1 MNVNHPPAGAPIIP
15 LLVSSC
21 GFLAWAFPFRP
32 VVSTGIY
39 SVNSSKLLSPS
50 HWVALMGAY
59 FYDGLYFATGLFF
72 FPPLTAFV
80 TTFVTHSIP
89 LKMSLTMTQ
98 LEDYLRE
105 QTGVLDL
112 ESKIDIEGISG
123 ATLRAKADELAK
135 CVGLHTGYAS
145 CNISF
150 LLMFIYI
157 IYIVS
162 SYKGKYKYIDTP
174 S

>member
-1 MNVNHPPAGAPIIP
+1 
-15 LLVSSC
+15 
-21 GFLAWAFPFRP
+21 
-32 VVSTGIY
+32 
-39 SVNSSKLLSPS
+39 
-50 HWVALMGAY
+50 
-59 FYDGLYFATGLFF
+59 
-72 FPPLTAFV
+72 
-80 TTFVTHSIP
+80 
-89 LKMSLTMTQ
+89 MSLTMTQ

-162 SYKGKYKYIDTP
+162 SYKGKYEYIDTP